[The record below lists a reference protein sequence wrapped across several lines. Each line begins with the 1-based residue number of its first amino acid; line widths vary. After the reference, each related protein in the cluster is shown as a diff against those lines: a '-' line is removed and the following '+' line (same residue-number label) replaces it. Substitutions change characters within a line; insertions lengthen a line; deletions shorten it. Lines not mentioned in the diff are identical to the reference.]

1 MRSLL
6 LPLLLCC
13 VVLTGCTTREM
24 DERVIRSQF
33 GIPPTARAL
42 VYEATPAE
50 SGWFGREGLKITMV
64 FGLSEVEFDALA
76 RKAADSGKWQ
86 PLPIPETVLEHLA
99 GIRSAR
105 EARIRLAQESGE
117 PLPLEGSVY
126 NPTDE
131 QLMKQFSQSMPEHP
145 RTGWYQI
152 RTAGTDIMRA
162 PKTVRATL
170 DEDVNDFMLAMLD
183 PGHHT
188 VIVRVS
194 TIY

>member
-1 MRSLL
+1 
-6 LPLLLCC
+6 
-13 VVLTGCTTREM
+13 
-24 DERVIRSQF
+24 
-33 GIPPTARAL
+33 
-42 VYEATPAE
+42 
-50 SGWFGREGLKITMV
+50 
-64 FGLSEVEFDALA
+64 
-76 RKAADSGKWQ
+76 
-86 PLPIPETVLEHLA
+86 
-99 GIRSAR
+99 
-105 EARIRLAQESGE
+105 
-117 PLPLEGSVY
+117 VY

-183 PGHHT
+183 SGHHT

-194 TIY
+194 TNY